1 MSAVARAFYHRLK
14 FSRGNDLVQFSVH
27 IRPNAEVFIIGVVI
41 RGIMVSVAIVEYL
54 FGGRA
59 EDVSSRDRNEVM
71 ATVWTSRQPYRSL
84 NDRLDG
90 LDVAVLDI

>member
-1 MSAVARAFYHRLK
+1 MSTVARAFYHRLK
-14 FSRGNDLVQFSVH
+14 FGRGNNLIQFSVH
-27 IRPNAEVFIIGVVI
+27 IRPNAEVFIVGVVV
-41 RGIMVSVAIVEYL
+41 GGVMVSVAIMKYL
-54 FGGRA
+54 FWGRA

-90 LDVAVLDI
+90 LNVTVLDI